1 MNKVIINLCPTGM
14 VGMKSD
20 NPNIPITPKEIIK
33 DVLDCAKLGVS
44 IAHIHARDEDGR
56 PTWKKEVFAEIIAG
70 IREKNDSIIINTT
83 TSGRNWTDFERRSEC
98 LKLKGDVKPDVAS
111 LTLGSMNFINSAS
124 INDPD
129 MILKLATTMRENN
142 IKPEIEV
149 FEPGMIHKASFLID
163 KGIIDAKN
171 PLFNI
176 LLGSL
181 GTSPLHPAIFSSFL
195 ALLPRDAIW
204 CTAGIG
210 QYQLDANVLSLSL
223 GGGVRIGL
231 EDNNYFDRNKSI
243 KATNKMLVKRIV
255 SIAKSMSLE
264 IATPQE
270 ARKILTKDA
279 SLKKY
284 PLLKKQIKDRIIH
297 FE

>member
-1 MNKVIINLCPTGM
+1 MQKVIINLCPTGM

-44 IAHIHARDEDGR
+44 IAHIHARDDDGK
-56 PTWKKEVFAEIIAG
+56 PTWKKDVFAEIISG
-70 IREKNDSIIINTT
+70 IREKNDSIIINVT

-98 LKLKGDVKPDVAS
+98 LQLKGDVRPDVAS
-111 LTLGSMNFINSAS
+111 LTLGSMNFIKTAS
-124 INDPD
+124 VNDPE
-129 MILKLATTMRENN
+129 MIEKLASTMMTKG

-149 FEPGMIHKASFLID
+149 FEPGMIHKANLLIN
-163 KGIIDAKN
+163 KGIIDAKK

-195 ALLPRDAIW
+195 ALLPSNAIW

-231 EDNNYFDRNKSI
+231 EDNSFFDRNKKI
-243 KATNKMLVKRIV
+243 KANNMMLVKRIV
-255 SIAKSMSLE
+255 GIAKSMDLE

-270 ARKILTKDA
+270 ARKMLGV
-279 SLKKY
+279 
-284 PLLKKQIKDRIIH
+284 
-297 FE
+297 